1 MKALREQMC
10 DRLDTASP
18 EDRRIV
24 LETLAIRVTVGIV
37 GVMEISIGIPQKVA
51 DCVQRTQGQ

>member
-1 MKALREQMC
+1 LKALREQMC

-24 LETLAIRVTVGIV
+24 LETLATRVTVGVV
-37 GVMEISIGIPQKVA
+37 GVMEISIGIPQQVA